1 MNGKIK
7 IAEEFIPGNYYEF
20 RIFVWRAD
28 VEDVKCR
35 YIKLNE
41 NGEFTFFDEKNLR
54 IVTLEK
60 DSDISFCVDGG
71 SNDPYT
77 YRYKLLSNY
86 IHYEAEQIENSS
98 CLKIKVWNDKGKTVE
113 STVSLQFK
121 IDELIKIGGL
131 K

>member
-7 IAEEFIPGNYYEF
+7 IAEEFIQGNYYEF
-20 RIFVWRAD
+20 EIHD
-28 VEDVKCR
+28 GGYMNLKPVKCK
-35 YIKLNE
+35 YLKQNSYKDYVFLDEE
-41 NGEFTFFDEKNLR
+41 NLELVELPPDRLSSCETNSEK
-54 IVTLEK
+54 V
-60 DSDISFCVDGG
+60 
-71 SNDPYT
+71 YH
-77 YRYKLLSNY
+77 LLDNCSY

-113 STVSLQFK
+113 STVSLQYK